1 MAENKKVKEEV
12 KTEVTE
18 GTKVETP
25 EVKDEG
31 TKVEPK
37 DVLPESLSTD
47 LKGESKGPEF
57 KVANAKA
64 GVIEKAKTVKI
75 IRN

>member
-12 KTEVTE
+12 KT
-18 GTKVETP
+18 

-37 DVLPESLSTD
+37 DVLPDSLSTD

-57 KVANAKA
+57 KAGSAQA
-64 GVIEKAKTVKI
+64 GVIEKANTVKI